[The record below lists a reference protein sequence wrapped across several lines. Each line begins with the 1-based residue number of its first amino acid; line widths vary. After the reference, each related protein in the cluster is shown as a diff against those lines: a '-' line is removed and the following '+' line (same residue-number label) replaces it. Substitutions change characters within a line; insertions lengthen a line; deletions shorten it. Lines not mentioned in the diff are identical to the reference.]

1 MVFSWID
8 FTNLTVGIAGLT
20 ITVLGLLGTLIYRPL
35 DRTTRQFFILV
46 FSLLIVYTG
55 SIFVFQAAD
64 FLLFPSIKKPS
75 VFLESLSSALIM
87 PVLTAYMLHLSGESW
102 RKSRLFTAV
111 AVLLAVYVVMLVY
124 TQFSSTI
131 YTVDSNGVYQRG
143 PWYPVLLVPIALI
156 MALNLWGLVR
166 RWGKL
171 NKKQRAALLVYMLVP
186 LICTLIQMLFY
197 GLLTIAVGTV
207 LAALVMFV
215 VLLKDQQESFIRQT
229 EENARKEFG
238 IRILQMRPHFIY
250 NTLTS
255 IYCLCRQ
262 DAKKAQQ
269 AILDFTTYLRRNFT
283 AIVKEEPVPFAE
295 ELEHTRAYLAVEQAR
310 FQDRLLVEFE
320 ISVTMFRL
328 PPLTLQP
335 IVENAVKHGLDPE
348 LEPLFI
354 SVSTRQTEDS
364 FEIVVDDSGPG
375 YTPADDDEPHIALA
389 NIRERLKIM
398 CGGELTISGRDCGGT
413 VVTIRIPADTAGV

>member
-1 MVFSWID
+1 MVLSWID

-354 SVSTRQTEDS
+354 SVSTRQTEDG
-364 FEIVVDDSGPG
+364 FEITVNDSGPG

-413 VVTIRIPADTAGV
+413 VVTIRIPADTAGA